1 LPNASVS
8 EIHAY
13 PLRPQGF
20 EESLFPTPCSKQ
32 VLGEHLLRAPWLKR
46 ASELRAHTGQ
56 AAHAPEEPVELRIRQ
71 GRAEVVWP
79 RTGRRCTWRR
89 RWVVEVLDR
98 WREVGGWWAEE
109 RGTNRFIFRVLLSGD
124 VVADLARERSGDWI
138 LVGMVD

>member
-1 LPNASVS
+1 
-8 EIHAY
+8 
-13 PLRPQGF
+13 
-20 EESLFPTPCSKQ
+20 
-32 VLGEHLLRAPWLKR
+32 
-46 ASELRAHTGQ
+46 
-56 AAHAPEEPVELRIRQ
+56 
-71 GRAEVVWP
+71 VWP

-109 RGTNRFIFRVLLSGD
+109 RGTNRFIFRVLLSGG